1 MHFAT
6 LCCKVRQPALW
17 GFDVRRLLPPADMM
31 LGVSSVVELL
41 PVNPRLPALIGT
53 HRCGPGLPPLVI
65 AGPCVIES
73 ESLCLRIAEHLA
85 DLAASLRVQMV
96 FKASFDKANR
106 TSGGSFRGPGVDE
119 GLAVL
124 ARVRAATGLPVT
136 TDVHLPEQATAAGH
150 VCDLLQ
156 IPAFLCRQTDL
167 LLAAAATGR
176 AVNVKKG
183 QFVAPGDM
191 KHVVAKLL
199 AGGCSDVLLCERGT
213 FFGYGRLVNDF
224 AGLITMRA
232 MGVPVIF
239 DATHSVQQ
247 PASLGEATGG
257 DRALVEPLARA
268 AAAVGI
274 DGLFFETHPEPDS
287 SPSDGP
293 NMVPLSQLRGVL
305 ERVLLVH
312 EARLAGERQRP
323 VG

>member
-1 MHFAT
+1 MNA
-6 LCCKVRQPALW
+6 
-17 GFDVRRLLPPADMM
+17 
-31 LGVSSVVELL
+31 
-41 PVNPRLPALIGT
+41 RLPAAVGNY
-53 HRCGPGLPPLVI
+53 RCGPGQPLLVI

-73 ESLCLRIAEHLA
+73 EPLCLRIAEHLA
-85 DLAASLRVQMV
+85 TLASRLPIHVV

-106 TSGGSFRGPGVDE
+106 TSVASFRGPGVDE
-119 GLAVL
+119 GLGVL
-124 ARVRAATGLPVT
+124 ERIKASTGLPVT
-136 TDVHLPEQATAAGH
+136 TDVHLPEQATAAGG

-183 QFVAPGDM
+183 QFVAPSDM

-199 AGGCSDVLLCERGT
+199 AGGCEDILLCERGT

-247 PASLGEATGG
+247 PASLGDSTGG
-257 DRALVEPLARA
+257 DRGLVEPLARA

-274 DGLFFETHPEPDS
+274 DGVFFETHPTPET

-293 NMVPLSQLRGVL
+293 NMVPLDRLEGVL
-305 ERVLLVH
+305 RRILLIH
-312 EARLAGERQRP
+312 EARLAGERHHATE
-323 VG
+323 VV

>member
-1 MHFAT
+1 
-6 LCCKVRQPALW
+6 
-17 GFDVRRLLPPADMM
+17 
-31 LGVSSVVELL
+31 
-41 PVNPRLPALIGT
+41 
-53 HRCGPGLPPLVI
+53 
-65 AGPCVIES
+65 VIES
-73 ESLCLRIAEHLA
+73 EELCLRIADTLVSIA
-85 DLAASLRVQMV
+85 TDLGVQVV
-96 FKASFDKANR
+96 FKASYDKANR
-106 TSGGSFRGPGVDE
+106 TSVSSFRGPGIDE

-124 ARVRAATGLPVT
+124 ERVRAATGLPVT
-136 TDVHLPEQATAAGH
+136 TDVHLPEQATAAGQA
-150 VCDLLQ
+150 CDMLQ

-167 LLAAAATGR
+167 LLAAAATGK

-232 MGVPVIF
+232 LGVPVIF

-257 DRALVEPLARA
+257 DRTLVEPLARA

-274 DGLFFETHPEPDS
+274 DGVFFETHPDPDR

-293 NMVPLSQLRGVL
+293 NMVPLADLRNVL
-305 ERVLLVH
+305 QRVLRIH
-312 EARLAGERQRP
+312 EARLAGGG
-323 VG
+323 V

>member
-1 MHFAT
+1 
-6 LCCKVRQPALW
+6 
-17 GFDVRRLLPPADMM
+17 
-31 LGVSSVVELL
+31 
-41 PVNPRLPALIGT
+41 VNARLPATVGKY
-53 HRCGPGLPPLVI
+53 RCGVGQPLLLI

-73 ESLCLRIAEHLA
+73 ENLCLHIAERLA
-85 DLAASLRVQMV
+85 EIAARLPVNVV
-96 FKASFDKANR
+96 FKASYDKANR
-106 TSGGSFRGPGVDE
+106 TSVSSFRGPGVDD
-119 GLAVL
+119 GLDIL
-124 ARVRAATGLPVT
+124 RRVKAATGLPVT
-136 TDVHLPEQATAAGH
+136 TDVHLPDQAKAAGD

-199 AGGCSDVLLCERGT
+199 AGGCEDILLCERGT

-224 AGLITMRA
+224 AGLLTMRA

-247 PASLGEATGG
+247 PASLGDATGG
-257 DRALVEPLARA
+257 DRAVVEPLARA

-274 DGLFFETHPEPDS
+274 DGVFFETHPTPDT

-293 NMVPLSQLRGVL
+293 NMVPLDRLEGVL
-305 ERVLLVH
+305 RRILLIH
-312 EARLAGERQRP
+312 EARLAGERHHAAEA
-323 VG
+323 V

>member
-1 MHFAT
+1 MTSYGLAGTRAEPTAFAVDGLRYDYADWPRGWPVT
-6 LCCKVRQPALW
+6 PRPSF
-17 GFDVRRLLPPADMM
+17 GDRLM
-31 LGVSSVVELL
+31 
-41 PVNPRLPALIGT
+41 NPRLPSFIGR
-53 HRCGPGLPPLVI
+53 HRCGPGFPLVVI

-73 ESLCLRIAEHLA
+73 EELCLRIADTLASVGA
-85 DLAASLRVQMV
+85 DLGVQVV
-96 FKASFDKANR
+96 FKASYDKANR
-106 TSGGSFRGPGVDE
+106 TSVASFRGPGIDE
-119 GLAVL
+119 GLGVL
-124 ARVRAATGLPVT
+124 ERVRSATGLPVT

-150 VCDLLQ
+150 VCDMLQ

-167 LLAAAATGR
+167 LLAAAATGK

-224 AGLITMRA
+224 AGLLTMRA
-232 MGVPVIF
+232 LGVPVIF

-274 DGLFFETHPEPDS
+274 DGVFFETHPEPDR

-293 NMVPLSQLRGVL
+293 NMVPLAELRGVL
-305 ERVLLVH
+305 ERVLRIH
-312 EARLAGERQRP
+312 EARLAGGG
-323 VG
+323 V